1 MHVSLKYGNIQEQ
14 FNIPEVADILNIS
27 EPAYTVDKEQFEH
40 DLRIALEQLNYTFD
54 KIGIVVSDKT
64 RLCGYEQFLP
74 WLTDLLESLGAQKEN
89 ISFYIAYGTHPKQS
103 DEESL
108 ASYGDIFNKYTFI
121 HHDCANENT
130 LKKIGATTRGTPITI
145 HKEIFESSLIITFG
159 AISHHY
165 FAGFGGGRKLLFPGL
180 AGKEAIYHNHS
191 LFLDFTNRKLQ
202 DGCQPGNLN
211 GNPLAEDLKE
221 IDALLPEKISIHG
234 ILDSHGK
241 VNQLT
246 IGTAYQDFLSAC
258 DIHDSCYKS
267 KRKEVYDMVIASA
280 GGYPKDINFI
290 QSHKSIHN
298 AAAFVKDGGTLILL
312 AECRDG
318 TGGNTLMPL
327 FELQNRDKIFKVL
340 AEKYIGNGGTVLAML
355 QKANRINIQLISSF
369 NEHTSHLLGTKK
381 ADITSAQQLI
391 NAEKGNIAVIQNA
404 SMLIP

>member
-1 MHVSLKYGNIQEQ
+1 MHVSLKYGNIQEL

-27 EPAYTVDKEQFEH
+27 EPAYTFDKEQFEH

-74 WLTDLLESLGAQKEN
+74 WLTDLLESLGAQKEI

-202 DGCQPGNLN
+202 GGCQPGNLN